1 MQGTYLF
8 AWDPVNEVWVKVVV
22 TAAGKIRVATS

>member
-1 MQGTYLF
+1 MAGIYLW

-22 TAAGKIRVATS
+22 TASGKLKLAG